1 MLSTTRLFR
10 GSPKSV
16 SVSSHSGS
24 QSSTLC
30 ARILQEPGVYTSTFD
45 LSEASR
51 KGMLG
56 RSQNLLVS
64 YSASPRKSA
73 RGFELVGGLIGCLR
87 HIEHSLA
94 SVISVHDDSAAR
106 KAVPRDTRDTR
117 GQEPLGAKRA
127 AHASHDK
134 TPAKAAQ
141 CRPSPASPPGWTK
154 SKASWMTR

>member
-1 MLSTTRLFR
+1 MLNTTRLFR

-56 RSQNLLVS
+56 RSHLLVS

-154 SKASWMTR
+154 SKAS

>member
-1 MLSTTRLFR
+1 MLNTTRLFR

-51 KGMLG
+51 KGMLD
-56 RSQNLLVS
+56 LLVS

-73 RGFELVGGLIGCLR
+73 AVLS
-87 HIEHSLA
+87 SLA
-94 SVISVHDDSAAR
+94 ALSVAS
-106 KAVPRDTRDTR
+106 DT
-117 GQEPLGAKRA
+117 
-127 AHASHDK
+127 
-134 TPAKAAQ
+134 
-141 CRPSPASPPGWTK
+141 
-154 SKASWMTR
+154 